1 MKKAMRS
8 TDGCKV
14 TKPEKLS
21 KVMVAMK
28 ADTEGRLRRD
38 YVEDGEG
45 KEEKKV
51 LTERQVR
58 KVRFA
63 KKVRT
68 STNPNRQYPQ
78 CLFFYFSATSR

>member
-28 ADTEGRLRRD
+28 ADREGRLRRD
-38 YVEDGEG
+38 HVEDGEG

-58 KVRFA
+58 KVR
-63 KKVRT
+63 T

-78 CLFFYFSATSR
+78 CLFSYFSATSR